1 MLTEKETEEIVE
13 REVLEELVGKL
24 SPYLHAQGIS
34 PLETRRIAQ
43 SQAAPIAKRISNTFF
58 AAKKTSTYPQGF
70 TPEILYRTIQH
81 SSASN
86 IKELEKIL
94 RVNMKVA
101 KNWLGWQR
109 KTLNF
114 TIQSCFVPYTESALG
129 FEVLYKGIRVA
140 TIGGFIDKRNGELTA
155 VINNLQGVSPKTIFE
170 EAKRNPSLRNRIK
183 TPADASLL
191 MRLLDKEI
199 GPHFRLNLTRMV
211 TQGIKEK
218 LKIRMEMD
226 PPVKK
231 GTKTEEEY
239 AQRLKRY
246 KQTAVEAGFRSNK
259 TITNSLG
266 FIPKRKLRRGRK

>member
-1 MLTEKETEEIVE
+1 MLTEKETQEVVYH
-13 REVLEELVGKL
+13 EVLEELIGKI
-24 SPYLHAQGIS
+24 SPYLHAQGIA
-34 PLETRRIAQ
+34 PMEARRIAQ
-43 SQAAPIAKRISNTFF
+43 AQATPTAKRISNTFF

-81 SSASN
+81 TNASN

-155 VINNLQGVSPKTIFE
+155 VINNLQGVSPKTIFD

-183 TPADASLL
+183 SPTDASLL
-191 MRLLDKEI
+191 MKLLDKEI

-226 PPVKK
+226 PPVMK
-231 GTKTEEEY
+231 GTKTLEEY

-246 KQTAVEAGFRSNK
+246 KQTAVEAGFRATK
-259 TITNSLG
+259 PPGKSLG
-266 FIPKRKLRRGRK
+266 YIPKRKLRHGRK